1 MIYMLKYIQESLREE
16 SVSFGV
22 PPKEVPKKANLPF
35 FLSFF
40 PFSIKLTL
48 STGFSRR
55 GVAHQNE

>member
-40 PFSIKLTL
+40 PLFNQTNSEYRFQP
-48 STGFSRR
+48 TGSCTS
-55 GVAHQNE
+55 E